1 MLDPPTTARSAL
13 DQALGGE
20 PVGERSERLITLE
33 GLNGQCVGRGPWHPT
48 DDAQGI
54 PLGERRT
61 RRDKPGVER
70 PVVLVLHLLDSSAQ
84 RH

>member
-1 MLDPPTTARSAL
+1 MFDPPTMARSAL
-13 DQALGGE
+13 DQSLGGE

-33 GLNGQCVGRGPWHPT
+33 GLNGQCMGRGTRVPT

-54 PLGERRT
+54 PLGERRSH
-61 RRDKPGVER
+61 RGKPGIER
-70 PVVLVLHLLDSSAQ
+70 SVVLVLHLLDSSAQ